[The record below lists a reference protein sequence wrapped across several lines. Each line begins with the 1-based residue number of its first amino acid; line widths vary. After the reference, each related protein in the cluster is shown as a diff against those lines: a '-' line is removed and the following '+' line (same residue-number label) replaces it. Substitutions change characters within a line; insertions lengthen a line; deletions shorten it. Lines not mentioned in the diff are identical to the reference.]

1 MVADTAAP
9 MANDVNRQ
17 YPEAM
22 RLVREIEHSLR
33 QLADVNG
40 RADTNGGYY
49 PSGAGAG
56 AGAGAGGQNWRP
68 GAVGTASAAP
78 ESEEDKQQRVSALL
92 NAASRD
98 LNALTHQLV
107 ALQKSVQRQPAPR
120 RDLWK
125 SCVVVARVCLLLP
138 LF

>member
-1 MVADTAAP
+1 
-9 MANDVNRQ
+9 
-17 YPEAM
+17 
-22 RLVREIEHSLR
+22 
-33 QLADVNG
+33 
-40 RADTNGGYY
+40 
-49 PSGAGAG
+49 
-56 AGAGAGGQNWRP
+56 
-68 GAVGTASAAP
+68 
-78 ESEEDKQQRVSALL
+78 VSALL

-125 SCVVVARVCLLLP
+125 SCVVVARVCLLRP